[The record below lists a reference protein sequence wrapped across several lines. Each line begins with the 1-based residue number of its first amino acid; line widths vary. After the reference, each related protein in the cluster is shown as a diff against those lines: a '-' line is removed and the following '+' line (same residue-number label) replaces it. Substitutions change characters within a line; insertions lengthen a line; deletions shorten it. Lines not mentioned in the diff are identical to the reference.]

1 MQSQYSCK
9 SLGEV
14 AVVHSGLAP
23 VQLHVGMAQIV
34 MLIHNLS
41 AIPSWSPLL
50 IFTFG
55 FRMFQPR
62 LPVNA
67 FLVPCP
73 IEHKSKLFCT
83 LYCMCQIYM
92 YGICMT
98 FRSVM
103 FHTLYCMCQIY
114 GMESPTDNTW
124 LQLSGACSH
133 SPNENPLALYMPLQT
148 CSSVLA
154 LNWQWTHEG
163 WQRGLLCHSSHLE
176 EGNWREQCERGKTD
190 GE

>member
-1 MQSQYSCK
+1 
-9 SLGEV
+9 
-14 AVVHSGLAP
+14 
-23 VQLHVGMAQIV
+23 

-41 AIPSWSPLL
+41 AIPSWSPLV
-50 IFTFG
+50 IFAFG
-55 FRMFQPR
+55 FCTFQPR

-83 LYCMCQIYM
+83 LYCMCQIFGM
-92 YGICMT
+92 CMT

-103 FHTLYCMCQIY
+103 SCTLYCMSQIY
-114 GMESPTDNTW
+114 GMESTTDNIW
-124 LQLSGACSH
+124 LHLHVMRG
-133 SPNENPLALYMPLQT
+133 LLTQT

-163 WQRGLLCHSSHLE
+163 WQRGILCHSSHLE
-176 EGNWREQCERGKTD
+176 EGNGREGCERGKQMEKIYD
-190 GE
+190 RQY